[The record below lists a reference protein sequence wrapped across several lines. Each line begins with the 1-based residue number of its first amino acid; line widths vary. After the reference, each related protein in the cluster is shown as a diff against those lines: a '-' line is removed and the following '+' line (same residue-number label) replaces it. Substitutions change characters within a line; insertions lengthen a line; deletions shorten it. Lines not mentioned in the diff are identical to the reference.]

1 MIKLSD
7 YVVSF
12 LKRKGTKYIFMITGG
27 GAMHL
32 NDSVGKEKDIQY
44 ICNHHEQASAIA
56 AESYARMTNEIGVC
70 QVTTGPGGTNTFT
83 GLIGSWLDSIP
94 MIVISGQVKTTT
106 SLYTSPGTRQIGIQE
121 VNIINMVRPV
131 TKYAVAVLNPKEI
144 RYHLEKAW
152 FLAKNGRPGP
162 VWIDIPLDVQ
172 SALIDESQL
181 KGFNPEEDEAQ
192 KKIQCSQSE
201 ISEVLQLIKKAKRPV
216 IVAGFGLRLGN
227 ALDEFYS
234 FIDKVQIPVVTSLSA
249 HDLMW
254 ETHPLYAGRFGIYGN
269 RAGNFAVQNSDLLI
283 VLGCRMNLWEIGHEY
298 SLFAREAIKVM
309 VDIDETEL
317 QKPTFIPQVKIHSDI
332 KIFLSKILKKL
343 NVSVASSFVLWIKK
357 CKDWQ
362 KKYPVILPEYSN
374 EKKFVNCYYFMGELS
389 KELKKDDIVITG
401 NGTAFTATCQS
412 LQLKKGQRLGI
423 NIGCA
428 SMGYDLP
435 AAIGAYFAMKKK
447 RIVLITGDG
456 SIQMNI
462 QEFQTI
468 VHHKIPVKIFLLNN
482 NGYLAIRITQKNFFN
497 KLCGTDN
504 SSGLSFPDMQKI
516 SKAYGISTVRLKTQ
530 KSLSSDIKKVLNSKG
545 PYLCEIIMPPNQELI
560 PKLKTKVDAN
570 GKLVSTPL
578 EDMYPFLPKDELL
591 RNLYIKPL

>member
-181 KGFNPEEDEAQ
+181 KGFNPEE
-192 KKIQCSQSE
+192 
-201 ISEVLQLIKKAKRPV
+201 
-216 IVAGFGLRLGN
+216 
-227 ALDEFYS
+227 
-234 FIDKVQIPVVTSLSA
+234 
-249 HDLMW
+249 
-254 ETHPLYAGRFGIYGN
+254 
-269 RAGNFAVQNSDLLI
+269 NSML
-283 VLGCRMNLWEIGHEY
+283 
-298 SLFAREAIKVM
+298 
-309 VDIDETEL
+309 
-317 QKPTFIPQVKIHSDI
+317 
-332 KIFLSKILKKL
+332 
-343 NVSVASSFVLWIKK
+343 
-357 CKDWQ
+357 
-362 KKYPVILPEYSN
+362 
-374 EKKFVNCYYFMGELS
+374 
-389 KELKKDDIVITG
+389 
-401 NGTAFTATCQS
+401 
-412 LQLKKGQRLGI
+412 
-423 NIGCA
+423 
-428 SMGYDLP
+428 
-435 AAIGAYFAMKKK
+435 
-447 RIVLITGDG
+447 
-456 SIQMNI
+456 
-462 QEFQTI
+462 
-468 VHHKIPVKIFLLNN
+468 
-482 NGYLAIRITQKNFFN
+482 
-497 KLCGTDN
+497 
-504 SSGLSFPDMQKI
+504 
-516 SKAYGISTVRLKTQ
+516 
-530 KSLSSDIKKVLNSKG
+530 
-545 PYLCEIIMPPNQELI
+545 
-560 PKLKTKVDAN
+560 TK
-570 GKLVSTPL
+570 
-578 EDMYPFLPKDELL
+578 
-591 RNLYIKPL
+591 